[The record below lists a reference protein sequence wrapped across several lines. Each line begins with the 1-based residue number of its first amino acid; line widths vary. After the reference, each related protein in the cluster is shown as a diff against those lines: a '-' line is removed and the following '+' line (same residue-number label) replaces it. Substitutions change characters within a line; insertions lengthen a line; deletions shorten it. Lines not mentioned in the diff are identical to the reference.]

1 MPYLGKSPSFGV
13 RQRYQY
19 TATAGQTTFSGTDTE
34 NLTLNYTDNNFVDVY
49 QNGVLLKGGG
59 NDYTATSGTS
69 VVLATGASVSDV
81 IEIIVYDAFSAGNFY
96 NRTDSDSRYVNV
108 DGDTMTDGLTISTAD
123 NDAQLTLT
131 STDADS
137 GIGPHQVFY
146 RNSAS
151 PADADLLCELD
162 FRGRND
168 NSENVD
174 YAVINVKA
182 NDVSDGTEDGEFILQ
197 VATNGSTDTTM
208 HIKPAEIVFNEDSID
223 RDFRVESDGVANMLF
238 VNAGDNAVCIGKNTT
253 ALGTAGSA
261 FLQNYAHIT
270 ADNDSPLTLN
280 RLNTDGILL
289 DLRKNGSSVGTI
301 STNGNSL
308 PSDKNFKRDIKDLN
322 IGLDLVSQL
331 QPKSFNTIVDD
342 ENSPVMY
349 GLIAQDLEV
358 ALEKVG
364 VTKNS
369 AWILQHE
376 EKNDAKESDYK
387 LNYTK
392 LIPILINAVQE
403 LEARIKTLEGA

>member
-208 HIKPAEIVFNEDSID
+208 HIKPSEIVFNEDSID
-223 RDFRVESDGVANMLF
+223 RDFRVEGNGKENLLKIDAGNDNVLF
-238 VNAGDNAVCIGKNTT
+238 GC
-253 ALGTAGSA
+253 
-261 FLQNYAHIT
+261 
-270 ADNDSPLTLN
+270 P
-280 RLNTDGILL
+280 
-289 DLRKNGSSVGTI
+289 
-301 STNGNSL
+301 SL
-308 PSDKNFKRDIKDLN
+308 PSDSVGGAGFENAADSRMILNLSTTTTSSRNQVVFRNPNNAVGTINTSGTTTGYNTSSDYRLKENIVTDWDATSRLKKLKPSQFNFKADKDTTVDGFLAHEVSSVVPIAVTGEKDAVDKDGN
-322 IGLDLVSQL
+322 PEYQGIDQSKLVPL
-331 QPKSFNTIVDD
+331 LVKT
-342 ENSPVMY
+342 
-349 GLIAQDLEV
+349 
-358 ALEKVG
+358 
-364 VTKNS
+364 
-369 AWILQHE
+369 
-376 EKNDAKESDYK
+376 
-387 LNYTK
+387 
-392 LIPILINAVQE
+392 VQE
-403 LEARIKTLEGA
+403 LEARIAKLEDG